1 KMPVTAVVSLL
12 AVFAICGAPL
22 FSGFY
27 SKDSVLAAAL
37 GNAQQHGGAAWGPL
51 VLAAAGSLLTA
62 AYMLRWW
69 LRLFTGEE
77 RDHEVAHHAHD
88 PAGGAKWVLLA
99 LAPFTLVIPW
109 TVGDWLNVALGMP
122 HGEEIH
128 HAHGAATLLAL

>member
-1 KMPVTAVVSLL
+1 M
-12 AVFAICGAPL
+12 

-109 TVGDWLNVALGMP
+109 TVGDWLNVALGMKILRQASTRAP
-122 HGEEIH
+122 RARDARWISFRISCYPRVGPFLK
-128 HAHGAATLLAL
+128 GV